1 MRSLKQLDKSLRL
14 ANKDKSSPRENLET
28 DEGQTVINQPLI
40 SAELQ
45 SFSDRLS
52 QHRDSA
58 NTSHHLRM
66 NRPKDGALA
75 AHKKQSLLEM
85 ASRHTGKLNHP
96 GLTHRDRTPIVAAR
110 KSDLVNTDSAGSTNG
125 GGADKQPKLKY
136 AAFAQIDLS
145 SFDFQKKHSSI
156 GGSKGKNE
164 PMQEKSRSVLAIP
177 KNLTYG
183 GNAAGNAASS
193 QLRSITRMSDQLE
206 TKS

>member
-66 NRPKDGALA
+66 KRQKDGALV

-85 ASRHTGKLNHP
+85 ASRHTVKLNHP

-110 KSDLVNTDSAGSTNG
+110 KSDLVNTDSAESTNG
-125 GGADKQPKLKY
+125 GGADK
-136 AAFAQIDLS
+136 
-145 SFDFQKKHSSI
+145 
-156 GGSKGKNE
+156 
-164 PMQEKSRSVLAIP
+164 
-177 KNLTYG
+177 
-183 GNAAGNAASS
+183 
-193 QLRSITRMSDQLE
+193 
-206 TKS
+206 